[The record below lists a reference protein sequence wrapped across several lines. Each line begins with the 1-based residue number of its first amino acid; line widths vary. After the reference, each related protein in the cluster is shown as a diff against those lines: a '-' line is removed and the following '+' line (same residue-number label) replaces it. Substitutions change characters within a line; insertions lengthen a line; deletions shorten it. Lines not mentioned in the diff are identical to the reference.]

1 MGIQTV
7 FKRYEIKYMINLK
20 QKEAILKAMQPYM
33 ELDEYGRTT
42 IRNIYYDND
51 DYLLIRRSMDK
62 PIYKEKLRLR
72 SYQQAS
78 ANSKVFVE
86 VKKKYESIVY
96 KRRLALSYHEAL
108 YWLKTHN
115 CPNNKQIAH
124 EISYLLD
131 YYQNLHPAMFLA
143 YDREAY
149 YSKDG
154 SDFRITFD
162 DQIIA
167 RVDNITLN
175 SQVYGTSLLDE
186 GMVLMEI
193 KCSGGMPLWMSHTLA
208 IEKIYKT
215 SFSKYAMAYT
225 KLVFNSHHK
234 VNKYQ
239 MLEVVN
245 NVR

>member
-1 MGIQTV
+1 MGIQNV
-7 FKRYEIKYMINLK
+7 FKRYEIKYLINLK

-42 IRNIYYDND
+42 IRNLYYDND

-62 PIYKEKLRLR
+62 PIYKEKLRVR

-78 ANSKVFVE
+78 NHTKVFVE
-86 VKKKYESIVY
+86 VKKKYEGIVY
-96 KRRLALSYHEAL
+96 KRRLAFPYQEAL
-108 YWLKTHN
+108 NWLKTHK
-115 CPNNKQIAH
+115 CSNNKQIAH
-124 EISYLLD
+124 EISYFLD

-154 SDFRITFD
+154 SDFRVTFD

-167 RVDNITLN
+167 RIDNL
-175 SQVYGTSLLDE
+175 SLSSKVYGTSLLDE

-193 KCSGGMPLWMSHTLA
+193 KCSKGMPLWMSHILTY
-208 IEKIYKT
+208 EKVYKT
-215 SFSKYAMAYT
+215 SFSKYGTAYT
-225 KLVFNSHHK
+225 KLVFNPNHQCKK
-234 VNKYQ
+234 VS
-239 MLEVVN
+239 
-245 NVR
+245 NVGGS